1 MKTVPFAIIQ
11 AAKECDPEAVD
22 YIKKHFE
29 GYIASQC
36 LTTVEDELG
45 RIRTCVDEDL
55 RYQAEIGLFAAIFKF
70 RFKEPPADFP
80 A

>member
-11 AAKECDPEAVD
+11 AAKEYDPEAVN
-22 YIKKHFE
+22 YIRKHFE

-36 LTTVEDELG
+36 LTTVEDALG
-45 RIRTCVDEDL
+45 RIRSSVDEDL

-70 RFKEPPADFP
+70 RFKKPPEDFP
-80 A
+80 G